1 MLARYEF
8 AAPHMGTEFR
18 ILLYAPNERRAERA
32 AAAAFRRVAELDEMM
47 SDYRSSSELMRLC
60 ERAGDGWIA
69 ISPELFYV
77 LARAQAVA
85 ARTGGAFDVTAA
97 PLVRLWRRARR
108 RGELPS
114 SERVAEARALTGYR
128 LLRLDAKRRRAR
140 LVKPG
145 MRLDLGG
152 IAKGYAADEAL
163 ATLRR
168 HEITRALVA
177 ASGDIRAGDAPPDA
191 AGWRVG
197 VAGLDGANAPPLETL
212 LLRNAAVSTSGDAAQ
227 SVTIGG
233 VRYSHILDPRTGVG
247 LRDRR
252 SVTVVARDG
261 ITSDALDTA
270 ASVIGM
276 REGLRLIEETPGAA
290 ALFVE
295 GSTDGEPRE
304 ARSNLWRRL
313 PRTNYA
319 TKLNAAPPVRRHDLD

>member
-1 MLARYEF
+1 
-8 AAPHMGTEFR
+8 MGTEFR
-18 ILLYAPNERRAERA
+18 ILLYAPDEGRAGRA
-32 AAAAFRRVAELDEMM
+32 AASAFRRVAELDEMM

-60 ERAGDGWIA
+60 ERAGGGWVA

-77 LARAQAVA
+77 LARAQTVA

-114 SERVAEARALTGYR
+114 PERIAEARALTGYR

-163 ATLRR
+163 AVLQR
-168 HEITRALVA
+168 HGITRALVA
-177 ASGDIRAGDAPPDA
+177 ASGDIRLGDAPPSA

-212 LLRNAAVSTSGDAAQ
+212 LLKNAAVSTSGDAAQ
-227 SVTIGG
+227 AVTIGG
-233 VRYSHILDPRTGVG
+233 VRYSHVLDPRTGVG

-252 SVTVVARDG
+252 SVTVVARDAV
-261 ITSDALDTA
+261 TSDALDTA

-276 REGLRLIEETPGAA
+276 REGLRLIAETPGAA

-295 GSTDGEPRE
+295 GSTGGAPRE

-313 PRTNYA
+313 PRTDDV
-319 TKLNAAPPVRRHDLD
+319 TKLNAAPPVRRRGLDRKP